1 MSTPHPPQ
9 LPRDVVV
16 VQVQGDQLV
25 QRPQARAR
33 DEAELVVGD
42 GEVLQVACTHH
53 VTAGCLHT
61 PCYCRLPAH
70 TSQVIAPSFM
80 LEKKY
85 P

>member
-42 GEVLQVACTHH
+42 GEVL
-53 VTAGCLHT
+53 
-61 PCYCRLPAH
+61 
-70 TSQVIAPSFM
+70 
-80 LEKKY
+80 
-85 P
+85 